1 MYSAKKGLNLMGYSF
16 GLFRVR
22 GAEVDHLSKVTD
34 ETVLPLGYS
43 IEKIKESIS
52 SLLPLMEW
60 DGKRGQITS
69 VDWGRFE
76 CLLNDDPNNKVI
88 VFSTS
93 IHVDYKQYVI
103 DVAKFLDLSAF
114 DAQTGECVYMQ
125 KSF

>member
-1 MYSAKKGLNLMGYSF
+1 MGYSF

-22 GAEVDHLSKVTD
+22 RAEVDQLSKVID

-52 SLLPLMEW
+52 SLLPQMEW
-60 DGKRGQITS
+60 DGKRGQINS
-69 VDWGRFE
+69 IDWGRFE
-76 CLLNDDPNNKVI
+76 CLLSTDPKNKVI

-93 IHVDYKQYVI
+93 VHVDYKQYVI
-103 DVAKFLDLSAF
+103 DVAKHLDLSVF

-125 KSF
+125 KSFY